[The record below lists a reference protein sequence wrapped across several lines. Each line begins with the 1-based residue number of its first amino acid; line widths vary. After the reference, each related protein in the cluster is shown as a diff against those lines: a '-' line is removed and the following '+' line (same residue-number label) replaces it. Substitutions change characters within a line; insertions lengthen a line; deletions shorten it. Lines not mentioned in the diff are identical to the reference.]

1 VVPHRRPIRCG
12 VIGPLDLERWLPPG
26 GHAEHVG
33 DEMRLGQVILTV
45 EGGRPGGIEIAQAE
59 DRGAVLARVV
69 REQPL
74 ELALRLT
81 VWVYRRQRRVL
92 RDRRRAWMTIHGARR
107 RKHDAPYARRGNA
120 LEEHPP

>member
-1 VVPHRRPIRCG
+1 
-12 VIGPLDLERWLPPG
+12 
-26 GHAEHVG
+26 
-33 DEMRLGQVILTV
+33 
-45 EGGRPGGIEIAQAE
+45 
-59 DRGAVLARVV
+59 
-69 REQPL
+69 PL

-120 LEEHPP
+120 LEEHPPGRHVVGAVLLRLGHRLSHQGIGSEMHQCIARVTSEQRVEDPPVSNSTL